1 MKKSIYLSIVLLF
14 AFSISKSQTVMQL
27 SGVDCNANT
36 HDLLADLDA
45 GKAVI
50 LHFFMQN
57 CGSCPPPAKKIQA
70 MANNILAM
78 HPGMITAYAMPFNN
92 TTTCT

>member
-1 MKKSIYLSIVLLF
+1 
-14 AFSISKSQTVMQL
+14 MQL